1 MRTSLAIVAPLV
13 LAGTAVL
20 AETVMKEDAGLRYR
34 VPTTWMRVPAP
45 SDMRAAQYRVPGE
58 GGADAE
64 LVLFFFGQGQGGGAE
79 ANLERWYAQFT
90 QPDGRASRDAAVV
103 TTRTV
108 GTLKLTTLD
117 LAGTYS
123 PTPMRAGSAAASR
136 EGARMLAAVVEGT
149 GGPWFFRLVGPAAT
163 VAAAKSDFDALLGSL
178 APHA

>member
-1 MRTSLAIVAPLV
+1 MRWALAVVVA
-13 LAGTAVL
+13 LAGTAAV
-20 AETVMKEDAGLRYR
+20 ADTVTKEDAGLRYD
-34 VPTTWMRVPAP
+34 VPDAWVRVPAP

-64 LVLFFFGQGQGGGAE
+64 LVLFFFGKGRGGGVD

-103 TTRTV
+103 TKQTV
-108 GTLKLTTLD
+108 DSLKVTTLD

-123 PTPMRAGSAAASR
+123 PMPMGAGNPARARPGT
-136 EGARMLAAVVEGT
+136 RMLAVIVEGE

-163 VAAAKSDFDALLGSL
+163 VGAAKAAFDAMMKSL
-178 APHA
+178 HPHA